1 MMHPVGSKPPA
12 VYWRRRAV
20 LLITVVLL
28 VISLYVLFGRGSG
41 RPGASALAPTSTPST
56 SAANH
61 PTSMT
66 GGRTASPSNSASNG
80 CPAGTLKLAAT
91 TAAPRFK
98 LGSQPALAL
107 QVTNSGKNPCVAD
120 LSDTQIELLVYNGE
134 SRVWGSHD
142 CQVEPGTQLMTLNPR
157 QAVRR
162 SITWTGLSS
171 QPQCAGT
178 RQLVG
183 AGTYTLHAKL
193 SGVEG
198 TTATFSLT

>member
-12 VYWRRRAV
+12 VYWRRRAI
-20 LLITVVLL
+20 LLITLVLVVISAYVLL
-28 VISLYVLFGRGSG
+28 ARGSS
-41 RPGASALAPTSTPST
+41 RPGASALPPSSPPATSPVVQATST
-56 SAANH
+56 
-61 PTSMT
+61 
-66 GGRTASPSNSASNG
+66 TASAPSASSTAGPSG
-80 CPAGTLKLAAT
+80 CPAGTLKLVAT

-98 LGSQPALAL
+98 LGSQPVLAL
-107 QVTNSGKNPCVAD
+107 QVTNSGKKSCVAD
-120 LSDTQIELLVYNGE
+120 LSDAQIELLVYNGE

-142 CQVEPGTQLMTLNPR
+142 CQVEPGSQPMTLNPG

-171 QPQCAGT
+171 QPRCAGT

-183 AGTYTLHAKL
+183 AGMYTLHAKL